1 MLQNHTLQLLQVA
14 AEIQQRRQELLR
26 ERLEPQ
32 IQTIQAYLGGGQ
44 RLCCGGNRRYG
55 PKHLSFDGNFFLLNT
70 F

>member
-32 IQTIQAYLGGGQ
+32 IQTIQAYLE
-44 RLCCGGNRRYG
+44 RWTKIVLWR
-55 PKHLSFDGNFFLLNT
+55 
-70 F
+70 